1 MAGGASASDRAGV
14 SGSVRVSAKLFPP
27 RFFGYTFLGDAKKVF
42 VVISFMLAF
51 CLRKVKIGRPSN

>member
-1 MAGGASASDRAGV
+1 
-14 SGSVRVSAKLFPP
+14 
-27 RFFGYTFLGDAKKVF
+27 LGDAKKVF